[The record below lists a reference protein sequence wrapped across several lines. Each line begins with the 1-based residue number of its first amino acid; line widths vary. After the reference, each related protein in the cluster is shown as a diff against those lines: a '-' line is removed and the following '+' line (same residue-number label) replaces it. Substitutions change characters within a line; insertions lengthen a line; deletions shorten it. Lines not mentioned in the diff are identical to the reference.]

1 MIFWFFFNT
10 SLRTYKT
17 SIKKPNNIFLV
28 SGFPFNTHLG
38 VFLRLNEPDYLYPS
52 WKFCLEGDCIRILI
66 YNYNWWY
73 LFSS

>member
-52 WKFCLEGDCIRILI
+52 W
-66 YNYNWWY
+66 
-73 LFSS
+73 